1 MFTSVDVLTELLE
14 RRARKGERSKIL
26 CIGGGAC
33 SELIALASICAEKPQ
48 GSLTETSEDTL
59 PFNLHV
65 TLVDSAPWDS
75 IVSEVQDGLRGQ
87 WHVASQCFSSCF
99 VRSDILED
107 YASLELPD
115 QNVIT
120 LLFTTNELLTSSKS
134 KTIALLGHLSHV
146 CTSGTLLIVAES
158 AGSYSEVNVGAK
170 TYPLDLILD
179 QSLAGK
185 NGAWSIIS
193 QESSRWYRFA
203 EQSQQHY
210 PMPLENMR
218 MMVRVYTKQ

>member
-1 MFTSVDVLTELLE
+1 M
-14 RRARKGERSKIL
+14 

-33 SELIALASICAEKPQ
+33 SELIALAWICAEKPQ
-48 GSLTETSEDTL
+48 GPLTETSDDIL

-65 TLVDSAPWDS
+65 SLVDSAPWDS
-75 IVSEVQDGLRGQ
+75 IVREVQNVLYTQ
-87 WHVASQCFSSCF
+87 WHLASQNFSSTF
-99 VRSDILED
+99 FRSDILED
-107 YASLELPD
+107 YASLNLGE
-115 QNVIT
+115 QEVIT

-134 KTIALLGHLSHV
+134 KTLALLAYLSHV
-146 CTSGTLLIVAES
+146 CKSGTLLIIAES
-158 AGSYSEVNVGAK
+158 AGSYSEVNVRAQ

-185 NGAWSIIS
+185 NGAWSIAS
-193 QESSRWYRFA
+193 HESSRWYRFA